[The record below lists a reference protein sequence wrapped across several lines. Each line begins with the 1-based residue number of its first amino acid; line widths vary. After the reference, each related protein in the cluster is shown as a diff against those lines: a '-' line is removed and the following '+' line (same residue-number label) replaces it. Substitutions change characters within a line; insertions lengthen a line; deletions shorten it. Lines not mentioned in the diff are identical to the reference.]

1 MAAARRRDEKM
12 EAMVTYTEDNQ
23 KLAHAAKA
31 EIDIAN
37 RRRAA
42 HMGSVQ
48 AEERMNA
55 MIEQAEYAARNEE
68 RVTEQNKRLAA
79 EFERRRTERE
89 RKEREIQR
97 ICEESEE
104 LRDLER
110 ALKTAYMNKERAA
123 QHEERVVSARM
134 EREQQQAI
142 EDAMEVDRQAMQAA
156 EREKERARKTVGLE
170 QKVILHKQMEER
182 EGLLRE
188 AAVEA
193 ARDKELVDE
202 IVAKLEAE
210 DAVKAAIVEKNKNE
224 TRAIIKA
231 YEIQRKQEK
240 LDAKAAYEAEEAEIR
255 AHLDAMAKRNE
266 GVAQRRADKEAAQAA
281 AFASIAEEAE
291 KKRLEEEELNRLR
304 DLLWGE
310 ELEAKRKAEEDGR
323 IAARASQK
331 AEMAKANKQMLAAKA
346 EKRAVEMAEEQ
357 KLIDLM
363 LKKFAE
369 DESNERK
376 VSSATDMPSLL
387 HTLAL
392 LWPLSPFTSLSPHT
406 PRARIGGGAARSQSD
421 EVQKRNRGAAA
432 AAPADVREGE
442 GSGARG
448 RVRREGG
455 GGVPQGRS
463 RRGTAAVAR
472 GAREASARLLTKG
485 RAAIEGGARARECLE
500 GFLAV
505 VAAETPACRAMR
517 GDKLDSGHVTTGI

>member
-182 EGLLRE
+182 EALLRE

-376 VSSATDMPSLL
+376 A
-387 HTLAL
+387 
-392 LWPLSPFTSLSPHT
+392 
-406 PRARIGGGAARSQSD
+406 
-421 EVQKRNRGAAA
+421 E
-432 AAPADVREGE
+432 E
-442 GSGARG
+442 
-448 RVRREGG
+448 RREANRTRYKNEIEE
-455 GGVPQGRS
+455 QQQQRLQMYEKEK
-463 RRGTAAVAR
+463 AA
-472 GAREASARLLTKG
+472 E
-485 RAAIEGGARARECLE
+485 LE
-500 GFLAV
+500 GVSVGKEEEEYRKAV
-505 VAAETPACRAMR
+505 VAEARRRLLEEHARRLHGFLPKGALQSKEELELVNASKGFLPSSPPRPLRA
-517 GDKLDSGHVTTGI
+517 GP